1 MLHRIYLKRSK
12 YLIYPHAS
20 SLCASFYTA
29 VFLLSLLISLRIKF
43 ITDNVFSLFLNKSS
57 PPPREAFLAWMTF
70 AANYPQ
76 GIPLL
81 QICQRYWDC
90 FYTFN
95 CCFNDL
101 RRFVELLEPKQ
112 RKIFQSYASD
122 AARSASPKADKKQVL
137 SPAHLSIY
145 RRFNIHLFSNLIL
158 R

>member
-1 MLHRIYLKRSK
+1 MQVHYALPFKLSC
-12 YLIYPHAS
+12 S
-20 SLCASFYTA
+20 CF
-29 VFLLSLLISLRIKF
+29 SLLISLRIKF
-43 ITDNVFSLFLNKSS
+43 IADNVFSLFLNKSS